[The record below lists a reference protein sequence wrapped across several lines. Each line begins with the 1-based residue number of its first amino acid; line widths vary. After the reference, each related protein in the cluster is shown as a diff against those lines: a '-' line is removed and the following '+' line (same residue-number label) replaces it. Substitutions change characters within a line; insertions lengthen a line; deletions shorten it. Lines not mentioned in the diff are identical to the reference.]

1 MASGLGT
8 ATVDFGVTPTEI
20 ATLVVT
26 GIAGILATDHVE
38 CFFQGNDSTVDNPA
52 EVHKWILPR
61 FVKANADTIVAATG
75 FTISLLADFPLTGT
89 VKVRFVWAS

>member
-8 ATVDFGVTPTEI
+8 ATADFGGAPTEI
-20 ATLVVT
+20 ATVVVT
-26 GIAGILATDHVE
+26 GQTGIGATDHVE
-38 CFFQGNDSTVDNPA
+38 CYFQGDDFTVDNPA

-61 FVKANADTIVAATG
+61 SVRAVADAIVAGTG
-75 FTISLLADFPLTGT
+75 FTITLLADFPLTGT